1 MRLVAGFCPVK
12 GGTDV
17 GRPCA
22 CWFKIRKRVGCL
34 SEMDIESIDN
44 EMAVRLHAGMLPS
57 QALMLMKPVQFVL
70 SLVVCRKAGVALEHL
85 ACHPQRLC

>member
-1 MRLVAGFCPVK
+1 
-12 GGTDV
+12 
-17 GRPCA
+17 
-22 CWFKIRKRVGCL
+22 VGCL